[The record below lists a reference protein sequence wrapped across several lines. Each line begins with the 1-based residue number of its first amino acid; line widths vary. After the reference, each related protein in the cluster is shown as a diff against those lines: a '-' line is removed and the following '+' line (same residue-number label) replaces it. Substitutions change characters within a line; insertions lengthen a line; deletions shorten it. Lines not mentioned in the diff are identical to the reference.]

1 MASFRSALKFS
12 YLGGYAVIV
21 FQLLTSMVVARLL
34 EPSDFGLYS
43 VAMVFAVIAELI
55 RNFGVSNYIIKEKE
69 LTTQKLECALFLLI
83 VTSSFVAGLQFFMA
97 VPIGNFYNEERLTA
111 VLQLLSLNLVL
122 IPFGAITKS
131 RLRRELRMKELSI
144 IDVTSNLVGSL
155 VTLSLAYMGWGVFSL
170 PLGLIAVS
178 LTSVL
183 ITFFFRYDDNP
194 KRLRVRGSKDIFSF
208 SSIVGLTGI
217 VNHIGN
223 SSQDWLLGR
232 FLGMD
237 VVGLYSRGTS
247 TVTLF
252 DRVVSNPVNQL
263 IAPIFAIKSNAGD
276 ELTSLFTKITCI
288 QAAIAWPSLTILA
301 YFSEPVIVLLYG
313 EQWGVVAD
321 LLVWMCCAKCIM
333 TITQYTNEILMGIGK
348 ASNVFW
354 ANLLLTFV
362 KIIVLSFCLDLEL
375 VYIVMFSALS
385 VQLTRL
391 ILYLFILKRVID
403 LNIFDLSKALGK
415 VAVVSLVSIS
425 PVFVFDR
432 GDVSWELSF
441 LPLITFI
448 LWINLSKVF
457 KLDVYYEVTKIY
469 QNYGIYKKFNKVI
482 TK

>member
-1 MASFRSALKFS
+1 VASFRSALKFS

-21 FQLLTSMVVARLL
+21 FQLLTSLVVARLL

-223 SSQDWLLGR
+223 SSQDWLLGK
-232 FLGMD
+232 LVGMES
-237 VVGLYSRGTS
+237 VGLYSRGSS
-247 TVTLF
+247 TVALF
-252 DRVVSNPVNQL
+252 DRLVSNPVNLL
-263 IAPIFAIKSNAGD
+263 IAPVFATKANSGEAIVPTYIK
-276 ELTSLFTKITCI
+276 LTCI
-288 QAAIAWPSLTILA
+288 QASIAWPCLITLA
-301 YFSEPVIVLLYG
+301 YFSEPIINLLYG
-313 EQWGVVAD
+313 AQWLLVSD
-321 LLVWMCCAKCIM
+321 LLVWICLAKILM
-333 TITQYTNEILMGIGK
+333 TITQYANEILVGVGK
-348 ASNVFW
+348 ASEVFY
-354 ANLLLTFV
+354 ANLLMMIV
-362 KIIVLSFCLDLEL
+362 KIAILIACIDLDL
-375 VYIVMFSALS
+375 VYIVMAVTLS
-385 VQLTRL
+385 VQTIRL
-391 ILYLFILKRVID
+391 FTYLFILNRSLKLDVTLLAKKLARVA
-403 LNIFDLSKALGK
+403 FVCGLS
-415 VAVVSLVSIS
+415 VSPLLLYDRNEVTLTLV
-425 PVFVFDR
+425 
-432 GDVSWELSF
+432 F
-441 LPLITFI
+441 LPFI
-448 LWINLSKVF
+448 SLMIWFFFSKVM
-457 KLDVYYEVTKIY
+457 KLDVYLEID
-469 QNYGIYKKFNKVI
+469 KVI
-482 TK
+482 ERMYLRENFRKYFSR